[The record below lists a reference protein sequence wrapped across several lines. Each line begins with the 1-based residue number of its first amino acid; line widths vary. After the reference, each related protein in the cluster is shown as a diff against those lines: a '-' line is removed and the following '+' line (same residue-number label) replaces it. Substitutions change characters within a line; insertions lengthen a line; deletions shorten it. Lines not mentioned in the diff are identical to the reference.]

1 MLPMK
6 VKIRRDI
13 LHKLSL
19 ALTTPLVQS
28 NELALSRK
36 T

>member
-19 ALTTPLVQS
+19 GRLTPLVQV
-28 NELALSRK
+28 NELLLSRK
-36 T
+36 I